1 MPHAR
6 EGGEPPT
13 PPQETTIVH
22 LSVIVPCHNE
32 AASLGEQ
39 LDALAQ
45 QTWAGDWE
53 VLVVDNGSTDGTRTL
68 AMCHPLAK
76 DRLRIVDANDG
87 RGVAYARRMGVEAS
101 EAKSV
106 AFVDG
111 DDVVAAGWV
120 HAIGEA
126 LQRHPLVTGE
136 IEVERLNDARV
147 ADSRGTRRLGAPPTF
162 GSIVFLRGNNGGMWR
177 SVWDD
182 LNGFDEDFHGLEDIE
197 LSLRAVA
204 SGLTV
209 HFEPSALVH
218 YRYRTGWR
226 ELWRQG
232 TFYGGS
238 EPLLRGRCRQLG
250 IEPPSRPLRSWAWLV
265 ASIPRL
271 SQPAVRT
278 RWLWTLACRTG
289 SVRAAGRS
297 LIGGR

>member
-1 MPHAR
+1 M
-6 EGGEPPT
+6 
-13 PPQETTIVH
+13 H

-32 AASLGEQ
+32 AATLGEQ
-39 LDALAQ
+39 LDALAG

-53 VLVVDNGSTDGTRTL
+53 VLVVDNGSTDDTRTV
-68 AMCHPLAK
+68 AMEHPLAR
-76 DRLRIVDANDG
+76 DRLRVVNADDG

-101 EAKSV
+101 MAESI

-111 DDVVAAGWV
+111 DDVVAPGWV
-120 HAIGEA
+120 QAIGDA
-126 LQRHPLVTGE
+126 LQEHPLVTGE
-136 IEVERLNDARV
+136 IELARLNDPRV
-147 ADSRGTRRLGAPPTF
+147 AGSRGTHPPGAPPTF

-182 LNGFDEDFHGLEDIE
+182 LRGFDEDFHGLEDIE
-197 LSLRAVA
+197 LSLRAAA
-204 SGLTV
+204 SGLSV
-209 HFEPSALVH
+209 HFEPSAVVH

-238 EPLLRGRCRQLG
+238 EPGLRRRCRQLG
-250 IEPPSRPLRSWAWLV
+250 IEPAPRALRSWAWLV
-265 ASIPRL
+265 GSVPRL

-289 SVRAAGRS
+289 SMRAASRS
-297 LIGGR
+297 LVAGR